1 MQDEEEKEEF
11 GEEGEETRAEEA
23 GEAEE
28 ISPTGEVVRIRTPRR
43 REVLGILDQ
52 RLGASRMRIRCM
64 DGKTRICRVPG
75 RLKRR
80 LWLREGDI
88 VLVEPWEFQPDEKG
102 DILYKYS
109 KAAVQ
114 WLQKRGFLKTAETEF

>member
-1 MQDEEEKEEF
+1 MPTDEEEFGAETEEPVSN
-11 GEEGEETRAEEA
+11 
-23 GEAEE
+23 EE
-28 ISPTGEVVRIRTPRR
+28 ISPTGEIIRVRTPRG

-52 RLGASRMRIRCM
+52 RLGASRMKVRCM
-64 DGKTRICRVPG
+64 DGKTRVCRVPG

-88 VLVEPWEFQPDEKG
+88 VLVEPWEFQCDEKG
-102 DILYKYS
+102 DVLYKYS

-114 WLQKRGFLKTAETEF
+114 WLQRRGFLKTAQTEF